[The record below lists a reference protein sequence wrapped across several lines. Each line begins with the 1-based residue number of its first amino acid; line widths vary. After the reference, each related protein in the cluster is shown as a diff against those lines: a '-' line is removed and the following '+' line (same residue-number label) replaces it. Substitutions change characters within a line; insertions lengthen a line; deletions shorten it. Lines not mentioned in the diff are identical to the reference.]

1 MSARLLKRLGQW
13 LLFIWAAGSLTFFLV
28 RSVPGDPALAILDR
42 PSSADVRRL
51 QRTLQL
57 EQPLPA
63 QYLRFLGRLALLDF
77 GESLI
82 DRRPVRTTILEYL
95 PNTLLLTLAALAFS
109 VPLALLLGFK
119 TAGGG
124 SRLWE
129 ILGAAF
135 AAAGLSVPVFL
146 NGLFFILVFAVG
158 LGLLPVS
165 GSGGL
170 DCLLLPAWTLAMP
183 LGAGLTRMVRTALRA
198 EAEQPYVL
206 LARAKGL
213 SPAQIRRR
221 HILPNAMLP
230 VLTLVGLQAGALLSG
245 AIVVESVFSW
255 PGLGTLLVTAVRQRD
270 YPMVQGTVLL
280 MASLYLLVN
289 GLVDLACAR
298 LDPRIR
304 HDRSR

>member
-28 RSVPGDPALAILDR
+28 RSVPGDPALAILGR

-57 EQPLPA
+57 EQPLA
-63 QYLRFLGRLALLDF
+63 TQYLHFLGRLAVLDF

-82 DRRPVRTTILEYL
+82 DRTPVRTTILEYL

-119 TAGGG
+119 AAGGE
-124 SRLWE
+124 SRLWG

-165 GSGGL
+165 GSGGMA
-170 DCLLLPAWTLAMP
+170 CLLLPAWTLAMP

-198 EAEQPYVL
+198 EAERPYVL

-213 SPAQIRRR
+213 SPTQILRR

-280 MASLYLLVN
+280 MASLYLLAN